1 VPEWDDLDWDQALA
15 RAYRV
20 AYAVLRDADRARD
33 VAQKACVKA
42 LVHLSSLQERRS
54 FPGWVRRIAYHL
66 ALDAWQAPPLTGDDP
81 DALAGTKDPE
91 RDASA
96 RQAAR
101 ALHRCLAKLTEHQRE
116 IFLAKH
122 LDQMKGADIAAELGA
137 KEGTVWATLHQTAT
151 KLRRCLEEQGVE
163 RAGFH

>member
-1 VPEWDDLDWDQALA
+1 MPDGDDLDWDQALD
-15 RAYRV
+15 RAHRV

-33 VAQKACVKA
+33 VAQQACVKA
-42 LVHLSSLQERRS
+42 LVHLASLQERRS
-54 FPGWVRRIAYHL
+54 FPGWVRRIAYNL
-66 ALDAWQAPPLTGDDP
+66 AMDAWRALPPAGEDP
-81 DALAGTKDPE
+81 DALPGARDPE
-91 RDASA
+91 RDAST

-101 ALHRCLAKLTEHQRE
+101 ALHLCLAKLTENQRE

-122 LDQMKGADIAAELGA
+122 LDQMKGADIAAEVGA
-137 KEGTVWATLHQTAT
+137 KEGTVWATLHQTAS